1 MKSKILGCLATV
13 CVGIAPAVQAGVIYG
28 ATGGVINSG
37 GPGFGTL
44 TETYNQAGLSAGYVS
59 GVTDFDTYIASNP
72 THTTSFPGFEWFSNQ
87 GTNSAS
93 VTYDLGVARTIDA
106 MALWNE
112 EISGIGLLDLFTSM
126 DGVNFSSLATGL
138 VPTDN
143 GVGSYFAEVFGFS
156 AVTTRYMRLDMSRCP
171 QPNVGSFQACAIGE
185 VAFRGAEVPEPGSL
199 ALLGLGLAGLGLSR
213 RRKA

>member
-1 MKSKILGCLATV
+1 MKSKTLGCLATV
-13 CVGIAPAVQAGVIYG
+13 LVGMAPAVQAGVIYS

-112 EISGIGLLDLFTSM
+112 ESSGIGLLDLFTSM

-138 VPTDN
+138 VPTDHFLAN
-143 GVGSYFAEVFGFS
+143 YLADVFGFS